1 MYRFLLP
8 FLWSLL
14 LCSCSFPSFFLL
26 FFNYWGHPVW
36 LKLSPDDSNKNNMKV
51 PQLQTIKIAGQPLS
65 KHSAKMNSM
74 VFKNGFMP
82 RNHQQIKTETG
93 KSP

>member
-14 LCSCSFPSFFLL
+14 LCCCFFSFIFSFF
-26 FFNYWGHPVW
+26 FYYWGHRVW

-51 PQLQTIKIAGQPLS
+51 PQLQTVKIAGQPLS